1 MIGEKSGQ
9 KKQTNNRTKY
19 RKEIG
24 QQNWTEKSGREK
36 KSRTKKS
43 DKKSEN
49 NIGHKNRANKRR
61 TQKTKENLKV
71 CLITTT
77 VLPNTYP

>member
-1 MIGEKSGQ
+1 MMGEKSGQ
-9 KKQTNNRTKY
+9 KNKQTIGQNIE
-19 RKEIG
+19 KEIG
-24 QQNWTEKSGREK
+24 QQDWTK
-36 KSRTKKS
+36 KLAERKKTRTKKS

-49 NIGHKNRANKRR
+49 NIGQKNRTNKRR

-77 VLPNTYP
+77 VLLNTYP